1 MRRDITERLRDHLR
15 IPDHTNC
22 VRCRAADEI
31 SRLRRQHQRDL
42 DEIVRLRQ
50 LLRDALG
57 GGRP

>member
-1 MRRDITERLRDHLR
+1 MRRDLTDRLRDHLR

-31 SRLRRQHQRDL
+31 DRLRRQHRQDL
-42 DEIVRLRQ
+42 DEILRLRQ
-50 LLRDALG
+50 QLRDALG